1 MVAAT
6 LVLLCTKP
14 FEVIVFGEVPWLLAV
29 PSIAVIGREVIVVS
43 NIHELHYFLTH
54 IYLCCK
60 APYNSVISLSCCIC
74 HILFTWDIEQT

>member
-29 PSIAVIGREVIVVS
+29 PSIAVIGREVIVVNS
-43 NIHELHYFLTH
+43 MHELHNFLTH
-54 IYLCCK
+54 MLVC
-60 APYNSVISLSCCIC
+60 NSCNLY
-74 HILFTWDIEQT
+74 E